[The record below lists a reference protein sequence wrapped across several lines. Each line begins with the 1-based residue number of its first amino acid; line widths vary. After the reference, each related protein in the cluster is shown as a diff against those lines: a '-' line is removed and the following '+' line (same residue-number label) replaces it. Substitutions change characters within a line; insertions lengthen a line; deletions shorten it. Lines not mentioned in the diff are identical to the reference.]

1 MVIKVLDY
9 VQHCQNNSD
18 GVVIHDL
25 IKPRLENGEEVVL
38 SFEGVPSLPSSFVNS
53 ALISLL
59 DEMPFESIRRLV
71 KFVHTNSQMNS
82 MIKERFDFELKR
94 HHDLP
99 A

>member
-9 VQHCQNNSD
+9 VDQCQSNGD
-18 GVVIHDL
+18 GIVIHDI
-25 IKPRLENGEEVVL
+25 IKPKLENGEEVVL

-59 DEMPFESIRRLV
+59 DEMPFERIKSLLR
-71 KFVHTNSQMNS
+71 FVHTNSQMNS
-82 MIKERFDFELKR
+82 MIRDRFGFEVKR
-94 HHDLP
+94 HSTAL